1 MKPPVYD
8 LNWGLCRGGT
18 GGGPAC
24 VVLNALV
31 VNQPFGEFVGGV
43 SDVVDDHS

>member
-1 MKPPVYD
+1 MKPPVYG

-18 GGGPAC
+18 AC

-31 VNQPFGEFVGGV
+31 VNQPFGEFVGGI